1 MHRRARLAGLC
12 LLPAIM
18 SGSAA
23 WAQGRGGGGNWPT
36 AGSDPQRTSWV
47 RTDPKISKEA
57 MQKAGFQLLWQSKLD
72 NQAKELHSLT
82 QPLLLQ
88 NIISYKGFKALAFV
102 GGSADN
108 VYAIDY
114 DLNKPFWKTHLSS
127 GVTTAGTAACP
138 AALTTLTRAVQAGP
152 AAAGRG
158 AAPAPAAPNPEAPA
172 APGASAAGAA
182 PGGARGGSPSTLPPG
197 AGAPAPTPPG
207 AAAGQPGAPPAAA
220 PAGPPPAGRGR
231 GGGPVS
237 AGNNNVFAISSGGMV
252 HVLNV
257 QTGEDLIPAIKF
269 LPAGARVVGSI
280 LAGTT
285 LYAATTGNCGG
296 APNGV
301 QALDLS
307 SEAKTVTT
315 WDAKGASIAGS
326 VAPTIGTDG
335 TVYVATGGGTSDHA
349 NSVVALEA
357 AGLKAKDWFSAGG
370 SPFVSAPVVFQM
382 DGKDVIAAAHQDGRI
397 YVLNGASLG
406 GADHKTPLATSPPL
420 AAGSGGFS
428 PGALTTW
435 LDASGAR
442 WIAVPSSAAPPAA
455 AKFTAT
461 NGSVSTGAI
470 VTFKVTGSA
479 TALTLEP
486 GWVSRDLTSPV
497 TPLVMNG
504 VMFAVAG
511 GGAAGTPQMPAA
523 QRAKQSKPAVLYAL
537 DADTGKELWSS
548 GTSITSPVFGVG
560 PSGGDSQVYVVT
572 HDGTV
577 FAFGMPTER

>member
-1 MHRRARLAGLC
+1 MQRRARLAGLC
-12 LLPAIM
+12 LVSAIL
-18 SGSAA
+18 SAGAA
-23 WAQGRGGGGNWPT
+23 WAQGRGAGGNWPT
-36 AGSDPQRTSWV
+36 AGNDPQRTSWV
-47 RTDPKISKEA
+47 RTDAKISKEA
-57 MQKAGFQLLWQSKLD
+57 MQKPGFQLLWQAKLD
-72 NQAKELHSLT
+72 NQPRELHSLT

-88 NIISYKGFKALAFV
+88 NIISYKGFKALAFI

-114 DLNKPFWKTHLSS
+114 DLNRPFWKTHLSS

-138 AALTTLTRAVQAGP
+138 AALTSITRATQAG
-152 AAAGRG
+152 AAAVGRG
-158 AAPAPAAPNPEAPA
+158 AAPGPPAPGPAAPA

-207 AAAGQPGAPPAAA
+207 AAAGQPATPPPAA
-220 PAGPPPAGRGR
+220 PGGPPPGGRGR
-231 GGGPVS
+231 GGSPVA

-257 QTGEDLIPAIKF
+257 QTGEDLVPPIKF
-269 LPAGARVVGSI
+269 LPAGARVVGSV

-301 QALDLS
+301 HALDLS
-307 SEAKTVTT
+307 GESKTITT
-315 WDAKGASIAGS
+315 WDAKGAMIAGS

-335 TVYVATGGGTSDHA
+335 TVYAATGSGTSDHA
-349 NSVVALEA
+349 NSVVALEP
-357 AGLKAKDWFSAGG
+357 AGLKVKDWFSAGA

-382 DGKDVIAAAHQDGRI
+382 DGKDVIAAVNQDGRL
-397 YVLNGASLG
+397 YVLSSASLG
-406 GADHKTPLATSPPL
+406 GADHKTPLARSPQFAP
-420 AAGSGGFS
+420 AGGLS
-428 PGALTTW
+428 PGAVTTW
-435 LDASGAR
+435 LDASGTR
-442 WIAVPSSAAPPAA
+442 WIAVPSGAAPSPA
-455 AKFTAT
+455 AKFAAT

-470 VTFKVTGSA
+470 LTFKVAGPA

-486 GWVSRDLTSPV
+486 GWVSRDLTSPL

-504 VMFAVAG
+504 VMFALAG
-511 GGAAGTPQMPAA
+511 GGATGTARTPAA
-523 QRAKQSKPAVLYAL
+523 QRARESKPAVLYAL

-572 HDGTV
+572 HDATV
-577 FAFGMPTER
+577 FAFGVPMER